1 MFSLSLF
8 ILVLSDVFPFI
19 VTLQSNTK
27 GVKMTEEDFWEEYD
41 IIHNNRHKSV
51 LEIERLLNEPKQRH
65 IAKQNHKNI
74 DTLILEANAISFMI
88 ERFN

>member
-1 MFSLSLF
+1 M
-8 ILVLSDVFPFI
+8 SD
-19 VTLQSNTK
+19 
-27 GVKMTEEDFWEEYD
+27 EDFWEEYD

-51 LEIERLLNEPKQRH
+51 LEIERLLNEPKSRH
-65 IAKQNHKNI
+65 ITKQNHKNI

>member
-1 MFSLSLF
+1 MS
-8 ILVLSDVFPFI
+8 V
-19 VTLQSNTK
+19 
-27 GVKMTEEDFWEEYD
+27 EDFWEEYD

-65 IAKQNHKNI
+65 TTKQNHQNI
-74 DTLILEANAISFMI
+74 DTLILEARAQSFMI